1 MKKTFV
7 KNSLMAILGAS
18 VMAFGLY
25 EIHSFSGV
33 TEGGIL
39 GASLLLEKHFSL
51 SPATTSL
58 IMNII
63 CYAVGFKILGR
74 SFLVYSS
81 VATLSFSLI
90 YRILELTPP
99 LFKGIYQYPL
109 VAALAGAIFI
119 GVGAGLC
126 VRAGGAPSGD
136 DALAMSFSR
145 LFKVKIE
152 IIYLISDLV
161 VILLSLSYIPWS
173 RLIYSF
179 ITVLISGKIIGIVVR
194 YK

>member
-1 MKKTFV
+1 
-7 KNSLMAILGAS
+7 MAILGAS

-51 SPATTSL
+51 SPAATSL

-179 ITVLISGKIIGIVVR
+179 ITVLISGKIVGIISR
-194 YK
+194 K

>member
-1 MKKTFV
+1 MKKKIL
-7 KNSLMAILGAS
+7 KNSLMATLGAS

-39 GASLLLEKHFSL
+39 GASLLLENHFSL
-51 SPATTSL
+51 SPAITSL
-58 IMNII
+58 VMNII

-74 SFLVYSS
+74 SFLIYSS

-99 LFKGIYQYPL
+99 LFPNIYQYPL
-109 VAALAGAIFI
+109 TSALAGAIFI

-136 DALAMSFSR
+136 DALAMSFSG

-179 ITVLISGKIIGIVVR
+179 ITVLISGKIVGIVVR